1 MIVPFVIGTYG
12 TSNVPSKYYVK
23 EQHNS
28 KNLTWKMILN
38 NHLIYFEHWSKVFTC
53 LKGFS

>member
-23 EQHNS
+23 
-28 KNLTWKMILN
+28 KTKYKILQ
-38 NHLIYFEHWSKVFTC
+38 IK
-53 LKGFS
+53 K